1 MMRNTIGII
10 LLILSLSFQLNAQSF
25 TENDIIGTW
34 TVRQINV
41 LTKIPD
47 EQKKTVD
54 MLKAAFLRSK
64 FIFNSDNSFVF
75 DFELEKMQI
84 QNGHWKYNDYTKS
97 IIIQD
102 WKDKDTND
110 WKLMEIVPKKDGDKI
125 IFQLHDIFI
134 ELVMNKEY

>member
-1 MMRNTIGII
+1 MRKVIGII
-10 LLILSLSFQLNAQSF
+10 LLVISLSLQLHAQSF
-25 TENDIIGTW
+25 SSEDIIGTW

-54 MLKAAFLRSK
+54 LLKAAFLRSK

-97 IIIQD
+97 FIIQD

-110 WKLMEIVPKKDGDKI
+110 FNLMEIVPKKEGNKI
-125 IFQLHDIFI
+125 IFQLHNIFI
-134 ELVMNKEY
+134 DLEMNKEY

>member
-1 MMRNTIGII
+1 MRKIIGIVI
-10 LLILSLSFQLNAQSF
+10 LVLSLYFQLYAQSF
-25 TENDIIGTW
+25 TENEIIGTW

-64 FIFNSDNSFVF
+64 FIFNSDNTFVF

-97 IIIQD
+97 FIIQN

-110 WKLMEIVPKKDGDKI
+110 FNLMEIVPKKEGDKI
-125 IFQLHDIFI
+125 TFQLHDIFI

>member
-1 MMRNTIGII
+1 MRKIIGIGF
-10 LLILSLSFQLNAQSF
+10 LVLSLSFQLHAQSF
-25 TENDIIGTW
+25 TENEIIGTW

-47 EQKKTVD
+47 EQKKTAD

-64 FIFNSDNSFVF
+64 FIFNSDNTFVF
-75 DFELEKMQI
+75 EFELEKMQI
-84 QNGHWKYNDYTKS
+84 QNGHWKYNENTKS
-97 IIIQD
+97 FIIQD

>member
-1 MMRNTIGII
+1 MRKIIGIV
-10 LLILSLSFQLNAQSF
+10 LLVLSLSFKLYAQSF
-25 TENDIIGTW
+25 TENDIIGAW

-54 MLKAAFLRSK
+54 MLKTAFLRSK
-64 FIFNSDNSFVF
+64 FTFNSDYTFVF
-75 DFELEKMQI
+75 DFELEKMRI

-97 IIIQD
+97 FIIQD

-110 WKLMEIVPKKDGDKI
+110 WKLMEIVPKIEGDKI
-125 IFQLHDIFI
+125 IFQLHDIFV

>member
-1 MMRNTIGII
+1 MRKIIGIV
-10 LLILSLSFQLNAQSF
+10 LLVLSLSFKLYAQSF
-25 TENDIIGTW
+25 NENDIIGAW

-54 MLKAAFLRSK
+54 MLKTAFLRSK
-64 FIFNSDNSFVF
+64 FTFNSDYTFVF
-75 DFELEKMQI
+75 DFELEKMRI

-97 IIIQD
+97 FIIQD

-110 WKLMEIVPKKDGDKI
+110 WKLMEIVPKIEGDKI
-125 IFQLHDIFI
+125 IFQLHDIFV